1 MGGGREVLGAL
12 SAPPAL
18 RICHLYPDLLNLY
31 GDRGNIMVLVQRAR
45 WRGLPVTVTEVGLGE
60 AVAPDAGDLFFIGGG
75 EDRQQR
81 IASDDLRRVKRA
93 ALELGLP
100 VITPERGREALDDIA
115 ATGAV
120 LGVVVAFG
128 QLIPPSVLAAL
139 PSGYVNVHFSLL
151 PRWRGAA
158 PVERAMLA
166 GDEETGVCLMQLEAG
181 LDTGPVYACR
191 TIPITPD
198 DTAGDLR
205 RRLADLGTE
214 LLLAEIDSIPG
225 RIPTPQEGEETY
237 AAKLSVDE
245 FAVDWSRS
253 AAELARLVMAGNPKP
268 GAWTIAKGARLKLL
282 RARAADDPAA
292 EPAEPGTLVG
302 PGRVATGAGVLVLGE
317 VQPEGKAAMAA
328 AAWAAG
334 FRGARLGA

>member
-1 MGGGREVLGAL
+1 MRLVFLGSPSEAQGAL
-12 SAPPAL
+12 RAL
-18 RICHLYPDLLNLY
+18 HEAGHEIALVVTQPDRK
-31 GDRGNIMVLVQRAR
+31 RG
-45 WRGLPVTVTEVGLGE
+45 RG
-60 AVAPDAGDLFFIGGG
+60 GDLVP
-75 EDRQQR
+75 
-81 IASDDLRRVKRA
+81 SPVKKT

-100 VITPERGREALDDIA
+100 VVTPERCKEALDDIA
-115 ATGAV
+115 GSGAE

-158 PVERAMLA
+158 PVERAIMA
-166 GDEETGVCLMQLEAG
+166 GDPETGVCLMQLEAG

-214 LLLAEIDSIPG
+214 LLLTEIDSVPDTT
-225 RIPTPQEGEETY
+225 PTAQKGEDETY
-237 AAKLSVDE
+237 AGKLSVEE
-245 FAVDWSRS
+245 FAVDWSRP
-253 AAELARLVMAGNPKP
+253 AVELARLVMAGNPKP
-268 GAWTIAKGARLKLL
+268 GAWTTAKGARLKLL
-282 RARAADDPAA
+282 RAKA
-292 EPAEPGTLVG
+292 EEGTSEGAEPGALVG
-302 PGRVATGAGVLVLGE
+302 PARVATGDGVLVLTE

-334 FRGARLGA
+334 FRGDRLGA

>member
-1 MGGGREVLGAL
+1 MRLVFLGSPPEAQGAL
-12 SAPPAL
+12 RAL
-18 RICHLYPDLLNLY
+18 H
-31 GDRGNIMVLVQRAR
+31 
-45 WRGLPVTVTEVGLGE
+45 
-60 AVAPDAGDLFFIGGG
+60 DAGHEIALVVTQPDRKRGRGGDLVP
-75 EDRQQR
+75 
-81 IASDDLRRVKRA
+81 SPVKKT

-100 VITPERGREALDDIA
+100 VVTPERCKEALDDIA
-115 ATGAV
+115 GSGAE

-158 PVERAMLA
+158 PVERAIMA
-166 GDEETGVCLMQLEAG
+166 GDTETGVCLMQLEAG

-198 DTAGDLR
+198 NTAGDLR

-214 LLLAEIDSIPG
+214 LLLTEIDSVPDTT
-225 RIPTPQEGEETY
+225 PTAQKGEETY
-237 AAKLSVDE
+237 AGKLSVEE
-245 FAVDWSRS
+245 FAVDWSRP

-268 GAWTIAKGARLKLL
+268 GAWTTAKGARLKIL
-282 RARAADDPAA
+282 RATADDGATDG
-292 EPAEPGTLVG
+292 AEPGALVG
-302 PGRVATGAGVLVLGE
+302 PARVATGDGVLVLTE

-328 AAWAAG
+328 TAWAAG
-334 FRGARLGA
+334 FRGDRLGA